1 MRKDSFA
8 GRLVAALS
16 RNTPAFR
23 PVPKRNRAG
32 KGAQLLA
39 ALSRSTPAFDPN
51 GPLNHDISDA
61 DAVDLRTIRSDHA
74 SDGSEFVNQTPIG
87 VELPR
92 RDPYFTG
99 RQEELAKLADAL
111 ATVEDRT
118 VRVALVGMG
127 GVGKSTLALEYVHR
141 HLNRYDSITWVSSP
155 ERELVYRRLLQ
166 VRQRLRHYE
175 RWLLVLDNI
184 EEPQGLREQGF
195 VQALS
200 RMKGGHVLVTSRMP
214 RIEASD
220 ALIEVKPFSSEEAES
235 FLRARIPQSD
245 RRMYSE
251 LVRELEALPLALA
264 IAASYIEQTNLSAAD
279 FMTEYRRLRAQLRR
293 VDKTVGPNEVALELL
308 SR

>member
-1 MRKDSFA
+1 MEQ
-8 GRLVAALS
+8 
-16 RNTPAFR
+16 TPA
-23 PVPKRNRAG
+23 
-32 KGAQLLA
+32 
-39 ALSRSTPAFDPN
+39 
-51 GPLNHDISDA
+51 
-61 DAVDLRTIRSDHA
+61 
-74 SDGSEFVNQTPIG
+74 G

-99 RQEELAKLADAL
+99 RQEELSRLSETLAK
-111 ATVEDRT
+111 VEGPT

-127 GVGKSTLALEYVHR
+127 GVGKTTLALEYAHR
-141 HLNRYDSITWVSSP
+141 YLNRYDSIAWVSSP
-155 ERELVYRRLLQ
+155 EREIAYRRLFE
-166 VRQRLRHYE
+166 VRQRLRHQE

-214 RIEASD
+214 QIEASD
-220 ALIEVKPFSSEEAES
+220 ALIEVKPFSPEEAES
-235 FLRARIPQSD
+235 FLRARIPQGD
-245 RRMYSE
+245 RGVLRE

-264 IAASYIEQTNLSAAD
+264 VAASYIEQTNLSAAD
-279 FMTEYRRLRAQLRR
+279 FMTEYRRLRARLRR